1 MYPVFQYSIIQY
13 IIFYLFL
20 TLTATSII
28 LLFFMMLQL
37 PYTLL
42 LNKNKSTLESGFDSE
57 FFPVFL
63 YTKTFSSTKD
73 KFNNFLIR
81 IAKNIIVQGAERL
94 IITSLFI
101 QCYFQ
106 NFLCSIL
113 CPNYDRYPAAPFLEI
128 YLLRHYSQTTLHLSN
143 ALNIPLGRL

>member
-42 LNKNKSTLESGFDSE
+42 LNKNKSTLESGFDRNSS
-57 FFPVFL
+57 L
-63 YTKTFSSTKD
+63 YFSTLKLSVVP
-73 KFNNFLIR
+73 R
-81 IAKNIIVQGAERL
+81 INSIIFWSG
-94 IITSLFI
+94 
-101 QCYFQ
+101 
-106 NFLCSIL
+106 
-113 CPNYDRYPAAPFLEI
+113 
-128 YLLRHYSQTTLHLSN
+128 
-143 ALNIPLGRL
+143 